1 MVEIKAAG
9 DKDLLVE
16 FEDRI
21 DPDVNDKVHG
31 LYDSLKIEEVEGI
44 EECIPSY
51 RSLLISYNP
60 LKIEFNELK
69 DFLYDLSREVENKD
83 VSDLQHRIIEVPTVY
98 GGEYGPDLEDV
109 ARINSLSVD
118 EVIDIHSGQRYRV
131 YMMGFTPGFPYLG
144 GMSEKI
150 STPRLED
157 PRKVIPSGSVGIG
170 DNQTGIYP
178 IESPGGW
185 RLIGRTPINLY
196 TPKKRPPVTFRPGDM
211 VEFVS
216 IDRNDFIEISNRV
229 ESGDFNLSVRRS

>member
-1 MVEIKAAG
+1 MEIKSAG

-16 FEDRI
+16 FEDKI
-21 DPDVNDKVHG
+21 DPDVNDKVHA
-31 LYDSLKIEEVEGI
+31 LYDSLKTEEVEGI
-44 EECIPSY
+44 EECIPTY
-51 RSLLISYNP
+51 RSLLISYDP
-60 LKIEFNELK
+60 VKVEFNELK
-69 DFLYDLSREVENKD
+69 DFLYDLSIEVENKD
-83 VSDLQHRIIEVPTVY
+83 ISNIQHRIIEVPTIY

-109 ARINSLSVD
+109 AEINGLSVD
-118 EVIDIHSGQRYRV
+118 KVVDIHSGRRYRV

-157 PRKVIPSGSVGIG
+157 PRKVIPAGSVGIG

-185 RLIGRTPINLY
+185 RLIGRTPISLY
-196 TPKKRPPVTFRPGDM
+196 TPKKRPPVAFRPGDL

-216 IDRNDFIEISNRV
+216 IDRNEFDEISSRV
-229 ESGDFNLSVRRS
+229 ESGDFSLKVRRS